1 MRKNLVLLGMMGV
14 GKSTLGKIVAKKLNL
29 EFIDTDAK
37 IEEKCLMEISA
48 IFKKKG
54 EKFFRLEE
62 EKEVLKSL
70 KKNNC
75 VIALGGGA
83 FLNKTIRNNILKN
96 AVSIWLDN
104 DLETL
109 SKRTNWNKK
118 RPLLDKKNNEIT
130 INKLYEERKNLY
142 KLANYKINCT
152 DLSKEN
158 NQKQI
163 SRLYN
168 DRKNIYKLANHKI
181 NCSNLSKKNI
191 AKKIIT
197 FYEKY

>member
-37 IEEKCLMEISA
+37 IEEKCLMKIST
-48 IFKKKG
+48 IFKQKG
-54 EKFFRLEE
+54 EKKFRLEE

-83 FLNKTIRNNILKN
+83 FVNKTVRNNILKN

-118 RPLLDKKNNEIT
+118 RPLLDKKNNEMI
-130 INKLYEERKNLY
+130 INKLYEERKNIY
-142 KLANYKINCT
+142 KLANYRINCT
-152 DLSKEN
+152 
-158 NQKQI
+158 
-163 SRLYN
+163 
-168 DRKNIYKLANHKI
+168 
-181 NCSNLSKKNI
+181 NLSKKNI
-191 AKKIIT
+191 ADKIII
-197 FYEKY
+197 FYEKH

>member
-1 MRKNLVLLGMMGV
+1 MMGV

-37 IEEKCLMEISA
+37 IEEKCLMEIST
-48 IFKKKG
+48 IFKQKG

-75 VIALGGGA
+75 AIALGGGA
-83 FLNKTIRNNILKN
+83 FVNKTVRNNILKN
-96 AVSIWLDN
+96 AVSIWLDI
-104 DLETL
+104 DIETL

-118 RPLLDKKNNEIT
+118 RPLLDKENSKIV
-130 INKLYEERKNLY
+130 INKLYEERKNIY
-142 KLANYKINCT
+142 KLANYKIDCT

-158 NQKQI
+158 I
-163 SRLYN
+163 
-168 DRKNIYKLANHKI
+168 AN
-181 NCSNLSKKNI
+181 
-191 AKKIIT
+191 KIII
-197 FYEKY
+197 FYEKH